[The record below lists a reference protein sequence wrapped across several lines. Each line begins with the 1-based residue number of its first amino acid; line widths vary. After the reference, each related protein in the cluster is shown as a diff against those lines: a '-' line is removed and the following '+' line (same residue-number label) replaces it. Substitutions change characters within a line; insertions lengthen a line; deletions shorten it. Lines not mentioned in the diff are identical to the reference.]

1 MTPLQICQYAR
12 GIYDPVPSG
21 MFDKVSTI
29 GCVVFGHAKVGDVDV
44 IALRGSENIDD
55 WMHDFTAIPQW
66 HRQLGFC
73 HAGFLHDMDDVF
85 AAVRGV
91 VGAQVIITGHS
102 LGGSRARILAGLF
115 ACNGLPVDTLCTFG
129 SPKPAFVNLA
139 RIIEKSGMKHSSYR
153 FYNDIV
159 PTVPLTIE
167 PFLDFVHTEP
177 YIQLVGHSGQSDF
190 SPMRDHAIDNYM
202 TALT

>member
-66 HRQLGFC
+66 HSQLGFC

-85 AAVRGV
+85 STVRAE
-91 VGAQVIITGHS
+91 VGPNLIITGHS
-102 LGGSRARILAGLF
+102 LGGARARILAGLF
-115 ACNGLPVDTLCTFG
+115 AVNKILVAELGVFG
-129 SPKPAFVNLA
+129 SPKPAFANLA
-139 RIIEKSGMKHSSYR
+139 RIIAKSGMKHWSLR
-153 FYNDIV
+153 FYNDAV
-159 PTVPLTIE
+159 VLVPLDIE
-167 PFLDFVHTEP
+167 PFLEFVHTEP
-177 YIQLVGHSGQSDF
+177 YAPLAGHSGQSDMG
-190 SPMRDHAIDNYM
+190 PLRDHSIDNYIL
-202 TALT
+202 ALT